1 MGHKVVLAG
10 KHEAAQGIVT
20 FEFEKPAGFNF
31 KAGQFVD
38 LVLPG
43 EAEPARPQDQRH
55 AFTLSSA
62 PHETRLAIT
71 TRVRETTYKQTL
83 YGLALGSELEIEG
96 PYGMFNLHTDPARAA
111 VMIAGGIGV
120 TPFISMLRQATQQA
134 FSHDLALIY
143 ANRRPEETAFLQE
156 LQQLQ
161 AKQPRFHLL
170 VTMTNA
176 EDSAQAWSGP
186 RQPLDVALVQQTM
199 QGLHKPIFYVS
210 GPPAMVES
218 LRRQLMDIG
227 IDEADLRNDEFYGY

>member
-1 MGHKVVLAG
+1 MAHKVVLAG

-20 FEFEKPAGFNF
+20 FEFEKPAGFKY

-38 LVLPG
+38 LILSGV
-43 EAEPARPQDQRH
+43 ADPARPQDQRH

-62 PHETRLAIT
+62 PHEERLVIT
-71 TRVRETTYKQTL
+71 TRIRETAYKQAL
-83 YGLALGSELEIEG
+83 HGLAIGSELEIEG
-96 PYGMFNLHTDPARAA
+96 PYGMFNLHGDASRAA

-120 TPFISMLRQATQQA
+120 TPFISMLRQAAQQPLA
-134 FSHDLALIY
+134 FDLALVY
-143 ANRRPEETAFLQE
+143 ANRCPEDTAFLAE

-161 AKQPRFHLL
+161 ASQPRFHLL

-186 RQPLDVALVQQTM
+186 RQPLDVALVQQAM
-199 QGLHKPIFYVS
+199 QGLQKPIFYVS

-218 LRRQLMDIG
+218 LRRQLLDIG